1 MYGEKT
7 AHRTLLSDKE
17 IDKISADVLCNQIKD
32 LKSYKEQIRYY
43 GDLSEEALLSCLKQ
57 NHKMADKFTK
67 EAKAKPSEKQSTKKN
82 EVFFVDYPAKQSY
95 CRMFIVGDK
104 YNESERAVAA
114 MYNEYFGGSMNSIVF
129 QEMREKRSLAYQA
142 MSRYIT
148 GSDKNDRNYNLAHIA
163 TQNDKVIEAFDA
175 FNSLLDSMPLAQANF
190 DLAKQSLLSSMRTQR
205 ISKQNIISS
214 FLNDRRFERANN
226 SLQQLYTSLQGIN
239 LEQIQQFSKEKFQKR
254 GRVYVILGSKEQI
267 DMKALK
273 KFGKVKELT
282 LEDIFGY

>member
-1 MYGEKT
+1 
-7 AHRTLLSDKE
+7 
-17 IDKISADVLCNQIKD
+17 
-32 LKSYKEQIRYY
+32 
-43 GDLSEEALLSCLKQ
+43 
-57 NHKMADKFTK
+57 
-67 EAKAKPSEKQSTKKN
+67 
-82 EVFFVDYPAKQSY
+82 
-95 CRMFIVGDK
+95 
-104 YNESERAVAA
+104 
-114 MYNEYFGGSMNSIVF
+114 MNSIVF

-175 FNSLLDSMPLAQANF
+175 FNSLLDSMPVAQANF

-205 ISKQNIISS
+205 IHKQNIISS

-226 SLQQLYTSLQGIN
+226 NLQQLYTSLQGIN
-239 LEQIQQFSKEKFQKR
+239 LEQIRQFSKEKFQKR

-267 DMKALK
+267 DMEALK

-282 LEDIFGY
+282 LEEIFGY